1 MSITMSDGI
10 DPLKTRQQEKHGFPI
25 LEDAPEEKMSPSE
38 IPEIFIIDNG
48 PIFQID
54 LPSFDRYAF
63 NSPWRTANSSA
74 YLSCF
79 LRNFSWGP

>member
-1 MSITMSDGI
+1 MSITMSDRI
-10 DPLKTRQQEKHGFPI
+10 EPLKTRQQEKYGFPI
-25 LEDAPEEKMSPSE
+25 FEDAPEEKMSPSE

-54 LPSFDRYAF
+54 LTSFDRYAF
-63 NSPWRTANSSA
+63 NLRWRMANSST
-74 YLSCF
+74 YLSSF